1 MNAISR
7 KFKSTR
13 KKLNLTQ
20 YKFSELLGVSQGYL
34 SDVENGKK
42 VPSVTL
48 LLLLGHVSRGSTET
62 NFVDCTVVV

>member
-1 MNAISR
+1 MNAIGR

-20 YKFSELLGVSQGYL
+20 HKFAELLGVSQGYL
-34 SDVENGKK
+34 SHVENGKK

-48 LLLLGHVSRGSTET
+48 LLLLGHVSRGST
-62 NFVDCTVVV
+62 

>member
-7 KFKSTR
+7 KFKSKR

-20 YKFSELLGVSQGYL
+20 YKFAELLGVSQRYL

-48 LLLLGHVSRGSTET
+48 LLLLGHVSRGVTC
-62 NFVDCTVVV
+62 FI

>member
-1 MNAISR
+1 MNAIGR
-7 KFKSTR
+7 KFKSVR

-48 LLLLGHVSRGSTET
+48 LLLLGHVSRGST
-62 NFVDCTVVV
+62 

>member
-20 YKFSELLGVSQGYL
+20 HKLAELLGVSQGYL
-34 SDVENGKK
+34 SDVVNGKK
-42 VPSVTL
+42 VPSVTQV
-48 LLLLGHVSRGSTET
+48 LLLGHVSRGST
-62 NFVDCTVVV
+62 

>member
-20 YKFSELLGVSQGYL
+20 HKFAELLGVSQGYL
-34 SDVENGKK
+34 SDVEHGKK
-42 VPSVTL
+42 VPF
-48 LLLLGHVSRGSTET
+48 GGGGG
-62 NFVDCTVVV
+62 